1 MDRITIKSLTFKARH
16 GYYEE
21 ERVEGNWFEVDLIA
35 HGNFKKA
42 IDENDL
48 NKTFNYETATSIVA
62 DIMEG
67 PAEKLIETLCSK
79 IGNRLMEK
87 EPAICLL
94 EVVVRKL
101 SPPIQVKSEYAEIS
115 MKWSRRL

>member
-1 MDRITIKSLTFKARH
+1 MHTTLSLHDALPI
-16 GYYEE
+16 
-21 ERVEGNWFEVDLIA
+21 FEVDLIA

-62 DIMEG
+62 EIMEG

>member
-1 MDRITIKSLTFKARH
+1 MDRITIKSLSFSARH

-21 ERVEGNWFEVDLIA
+21 ERVGGNRFEVDIIA
-35 HGNFKKA
+35 RGNFKKA
-42 IDENDL
+42 IAEEDL
-48 NKTFNYETATSIVA
+48 ARTFNYETAANIA
-62 DIMEG
+62 AEIIEG

-115 MKWSRRL
+115 MEWSRRL